1 MFGHIYCI
9 RLSYLAGTSNV
20 MQAPFLYTYAQEVTD
35 LVKHGANIN
44 AQTKVR
50 HVMAS
55 LQNANSC
62 DVCMPFTFL
71 CRPGCIQDGETA
83 LTWAAGKKGCLDIV
97 EMLVSHGAE
106 LNIQDNVR

>member
-1 MFGHIYCI
+1 
-9 RLSYLAGTSNV
+9 
-20 MQAPFLYTYAQEVTD
+20 MQAAILLITISIPVHICTGSNRVGETWRKHKCTD
-35 LVKHGANIN
+35 QGEARDGKF
-44 AQTKVR
+44 TKCQLLWR
-50 HVMAS
+50 IHV
-55 LQNANSC
+55 
-62 DVCMPFTFL
+62 FTFL

>member
-20 MQAPFLYTYAQEVTD
+20 MQAPFLYTYAQEVTE

-62 DVCMPFTFL
+62 GVYMSLRFF
-71 CRPGCIQDGETA
+71 
-83 LTWAAGKKGCLDIV
+83 AAPVVFRTVK
-97 EMLVSHGAE
+97 
-106 LNIQDNVR
+106 RR